1 MYSNLLLLTTKNR
14 SFSELIFEVSWH
26 YLPIFEVKFVRD
38 FEVTIMVDFDLN
50 ETLLAIK
57 MSFYK

>member
-1 MYSNLLLLTTKNR
+1 MYSNLLSLTTKNR
-14 SFSELIFEVSWH
+14 SFSEVIFEVSWH
-26 YLPIFEVKFVRD
+26 YLPIFQVKLVRD